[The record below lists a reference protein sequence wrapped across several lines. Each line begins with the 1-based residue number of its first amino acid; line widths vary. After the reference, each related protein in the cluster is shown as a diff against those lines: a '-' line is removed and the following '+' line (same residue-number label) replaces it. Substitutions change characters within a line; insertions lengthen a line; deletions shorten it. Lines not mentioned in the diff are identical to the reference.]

1 MAPPSHA
8 SNPVRGSVAE
18 LEVPVAV
25 VAVPGAVVLEL
36 AVVAVGEV
44 DELVALPDEE
54 LVDPDGVP
62 EPPLPPP
69 PCLWP
74 VPPSG
79 SMYC

>member
-8 SNPVRGSVAE
+8 SNPVRGSAAE

-25 VAVPGAVVLEL
+25 VAVPVAVVPEL

-44 DELVALPDEE
+44 DGLPDEE
-54 LVDPDGVP
+54 LVDPEGAP
-62 EPPLPPP
+62 ELPLP

-74 VPPSG
+74 VPPNG